1 MEKSKTFDYALRST
15 WQSVSNMYN
24 KAACKFDSTM
34 ATGFALLSIEPEGT
48 PSTALGPKMGMENT
62 SLSRLLNSLEERSFI
77 ERKPN
82 PDDGRGKLVYLT
94 KLGLKKREISKKI
107 VLEFNN
113 SISEQLNNSEIN
125 TFFKVIDCINKQSQN
140 TITQDKNGN

>member
-1 MEKSKTFDYALRST
+1 MEKTKTFDYALRST

-62 SLSRLLNSLEERSFI
+62 SLSRLLNSLEERNFI

-82 PDDGRGKLVYLT
+82 PNDGRGRLVYLT

-107 VLEFNN
+107 VLEFNK
-113 SISEQLNNSEIN
+113 SISEQLTNSQIN
-125 TFFKVIDCINKQSQN
+125 TFFKVINCINTQSQS
-140 TITQDKNGN
+140 TLIQDRNGN

>member
-62 SLSRLLNSLEERSFI
+62 SLSRLLNSLEERNFI
-77 ERKPN
+77 ERRPN
-82 PDDGRGKLVYLT
+82 PEDGRGRLVYLT

-107 VLEFNN
+107 VLEFNK

-140 TITQDKNGN
+140 ILIQDKNGN

>member
-1 MEKSKTFDYALRST
+1 MDKTKTFDYALRST

-62 SLSRLLNSLEERSFI
+62 SLSRLLNSLEERNFI

-82 PDDGRGKLVYLT
+82 PNDGRGRLVYLT
-94 KLGLKKREISKKI
+94 KLGLRKREISKKI
-107 VLEFNN
+107 VLEFNK
-113 SISEQLNNSEIN
+113 SISEQLTNSQIN
-125 TFFKVIDCINKQSQN
+125 TFFKVINCINTQSQS
-140 TITQDKNGN
+140 TLIQDRNGN

>member
-1 MEKSKTFDYALRST
+1 
-15 WQSVSNMYN
+15 MYN

-62 SLSRLLNSLEERSFI
+62 SLSRLLNSLEERNFI

-82 PDDGRGKLVYLT
+82 PNDGRGRLVYLT

-107 VLEFNN
+107 VLEFNK
-113 SISEQLNNSEIN
+113 SISEQLTNSQIN
-125 TFFKVIDCINKQSQN
+125 TFFKVINCINTQSQS
-140 TITQDKNGN
+140 TLIQDRNGN